1 VIFFKKQQVVLERI
15 QAYLDEVDLCGSRFR
30 ECMFGLLARLDDPE
44 NQGRVDLVHQA
55 ESKADDIRRE
65 IEFELY
71 DRALIPESRGDV
83 LGLLETLD
91 NIPGMYQSL
100 CEQVF
105 LQRVVFPEGLKERYQ
120 KLVDVNLGSY
130 QLVREAVLCMFR
142 GTDVRKLAA
151 EIDAAESASDRIERG
166 LIRDIFAANCDKADK
181 ILLKEIVIN
190 TGDISDTGE
199 SVKDRLILAV
209 VKRKI

>member
-1 VIFFKKQQVVLERI
+1 MIFFKKQQAVLDKI
-15 QAYLDEVDLCGSRFR
+15 QAYLEEVDLCGSRFR
-30 ECMFGLLARLDDPE
+30 ECMVALLERLGDPE
-44 NQGRVDLVHQA
+44 NEGRADLVHQA
-55 ESKADDIRRE
+55 ESKADDLRRQ

-100 CEQVF
+100 CEQLL
-105 LQRVVFPEGLKERYQ
+105 LQRVVVPESFRARFLK
-120 KLVDVNLGSY
+120 LIDVNLKSY
-130 QLVREAVLCMFR
+130 QLAREAVLCMFY
-142 GTDVRKLAA
+142 GTDIRKLSAQ
-151 EIDAAESASDRIERG
+151 IDATESESDRIERG
-166 LIRDIFAANCDKADK
+166 LIRDIFASSCDKADK

-190 TGDISDTGE
+190 TGDISDTSE
-199 SVKDRLILAV
+199 TVKDRLILAI